1 MVFARDYLLI
11 ETEKLLSTELNK
23 SPLAFKGKNLSNPAS
38 LVYFSL
44 AVMSILMICV
54 FGVHIIGW
62 PPYIG
67 IGMYMIFCGCFLALC
82 RKMTN
87 MQPERMASVSHIMSR
102 VLFPNSFRVSFV
114 EVIVADIF
122 TSLSRILADGALA
135 MMLVS
140 CMWAGWN
147 PPGEYC
153 RGVLMALT
161 ACIPLV
167 LRIRQCLILQKNSPM
182 QYSKIHI
189 LNVIKYLSAVPVA
202 WLSFTSQGPIL
213 SNLLTYKQRRFLSL
227 LCIIFNTLFCISW
240 DVLMDWGLM
249 QKGASGLRHEPL
261 LMPYRWMYYL
271 AMFLNA
277 AGRCMWS
284 VRWLHIFHASFSSP
298 VDSVLM
304 LELAEVARRA
314 LWTVFR
320 IEWEYVRPKMEL
332 LASHDST
339 TEL

>member
-11 ETEKLLSTELNK
+11 ETEKLLSTELSK
-23 SPLAFKGKNLSNPAS
+23 PPLAFKGKKLTNPVS
-38 LVYFSL
+38 LVYFAL
-44 AVMSILMICV
+44 VVMSILMMCV
-54 FGVHIIGW
+54 FGVRIFGW
-62 PPYIG
+62 PPYVG
-67 IGMYMIFCGCFLALC
+67 IGMFMILCGCFLALC
-82 RKMTN
+82 GKVTN
-87 MQPERMASVSHIMSR
+87 MQPERMVFASHVMSR
-102 VLFPNSFRVSFV
+102 VLFPKSSRVSFV
-114 EVIVADIF
+114 EVVVADIL

-135 MMLVS
+135 MMLVF
-140 CMWAGWN
+140 CMWMGWN

-161 ACIPLV
+161 ACIPFV
-167 LRIRQCLILQKNSPM
+167 LRIRQCLVLQKNSPM
-182 QYSKIHI
+182 HYSKIHT
-189 LNVIKYLSAVPVA
+189 LNMIKYLSSVPVA
-202 WLSFTSQGPIL
+202 WLSFTSQDPIL
-213 SNLLTYKQRRFLSL
+213 PNLLTCTQRRFLSL
-227 LCIIFNTLFCISW
+227 SCIIFNTIFCILW

-277 AGRCMWS
+277 AGRSTWS
-284 VRWLHIFHASFSSP
+284 VRWLHIFHSSFTSP

-304 LELAEVARRA
+304 LELAEVTRRA

-320 IEWEYVRPKMEL
+320 IEWEYVRPKMES
-332 LASHDST
+332 LAGQDST